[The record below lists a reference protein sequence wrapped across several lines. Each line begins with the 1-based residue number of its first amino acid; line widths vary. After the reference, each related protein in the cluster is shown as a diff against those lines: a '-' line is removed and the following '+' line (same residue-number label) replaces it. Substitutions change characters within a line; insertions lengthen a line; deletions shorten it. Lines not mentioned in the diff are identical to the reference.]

1 MKTLTMFALL
11 ILALSPTA
19 SANELLQCSNCFS
32 VDVYHDE
39 MNPDFKPYRIT
50 MDSVGVRRTII
61 YRRSASEDFDYYMNR
76 VPKVIRDIAPIKAM
90 RLARELQNSDRGV
103 YPGHEEQNYKKLD
116 DKLRIIKTN
125 QFFINQK
132 IDETT
137 RRLQYGM

>member
-1 MKTLTMFALL
+1 MKALIVSMLL
-11 ILALSPTA
+11 ILALSSMV
-19 SANELLQCSNCFS
+19 SANELLQCNNCFS

-61 YRRSASEDFDYYMNR
+61 YRRETSKDFDYYMNKI
-76 VPKVIRDIAPIKAM
+76 PKVIRDIAPLKAM

-103 YPGHEEQNYKKLD
+103 YYGHKEQTVNKLE
-116 DKLRIIKTN
+116 DKLNTIKTN
-125 QFFINQK
+125 QFFLNQK